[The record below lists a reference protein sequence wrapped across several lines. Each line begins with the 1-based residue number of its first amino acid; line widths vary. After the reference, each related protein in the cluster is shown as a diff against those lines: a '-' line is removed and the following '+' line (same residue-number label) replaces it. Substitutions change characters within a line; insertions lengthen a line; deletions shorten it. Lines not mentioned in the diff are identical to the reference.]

1 MFDIPQHL
9 DREMRVHCLAMPVGQ
24 NRLRV
29 DVAILENLI
38 QAGGDVTAVTWHVPG
53 FGYQLVFRGTK
64 NNPAAIVPLT
74 IKTTLVHEPV
84 MVTTEL
90 HEIVEA
96 RLTAVSPVPD
106 VVPVDEMLVC
116 AAWKSAIFVSRLQR
130 ASHCGRNNPG
140 FSADRQR
147 LAFFIFG

>member
-9 DREMRVHCLAMPVGQ
+9 DSEIYVHCLAMPVGQ
-24 NRLRV
+24 NGLRI

-38 QAGGDVTAVTWHVPG
+38 QVGDDVTAVTWNVPG
-53 FGYQLVFRGTK
+53 FGYQLVFRGPK
-64 NNPAAIVPLT
+64 YNPATPVPFT
-74 IKTTLVHEPV
+74 NKTTLVHEPV

-106 VVPVDEMLVC
+106 VVSIDEMLVR
-116 AAWKSAIFVSRLQR
+116 AARKSAVFVSRLQR

-140 FSADRQR
+140 FSADR
-147 LAFFIFG
+147 